1 MRTEA
6 FETFLNNVIG
16 EDDTILLHYL
26 NNSTVNRCIQNG
38 FNSGMSETETLRA
51 LIIILVKLA
60 DDDLQRKMLD
70 MMNKPA
76 LVTLTRA

>member
-1 MRTEA
+1 MNSEA
-6 FETFLNNVIG
+6 FETFLKNVIG
-16 EDDTILLHYL
+16 EDDALLVNYL

-38 FNSGMSETETLRA
+38 FNSGMSETEALRA
-51 LIIILVKLA
+51 LIITLVKLA

-76 LVTLTRA
+76 PVTLTRA